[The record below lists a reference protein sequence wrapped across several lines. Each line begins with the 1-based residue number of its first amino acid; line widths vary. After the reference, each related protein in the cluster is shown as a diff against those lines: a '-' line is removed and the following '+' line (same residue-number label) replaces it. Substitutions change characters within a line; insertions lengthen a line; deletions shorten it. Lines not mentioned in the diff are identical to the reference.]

1 MLSAV
6 SSLVSGR
13 VNTHSI
19 HTHTQQGFIQ
29 RGKGGISPPI
39 LNVSPSN
46 RKILYAIFR
55 NRAKFRDW
63 WAYYYIFIC
72 HISTLPWCTDIFPP
86 QAENPAW
93 IPAQCTHTHTVQTHS
108 VHTHTHTLCKHTVYT
123 HTHTHCANTQC
134 THTHTHCANTQCT
147 HTHTLLQCTC
157 TQCTHTVTHL
167 KFMQEF
173 FLLCTIII
181 VAFSNTT
188 AHRVII
194 S

>member
-6 SSLVSGR
+6 SSLVSRR

-19 HTHTQQGFIQ
+19 HTHTVYTHTQQGFIQ
-29 RGKGGISPPI
+29 RGKGGGYPPPI

-46 RKILYAIFR
+46 RKRLYAIFR

-63 WAYYYIFIC
+63 LAYYYLFLYDTFLHFLDVPIF
-72 HISTLPWCTDIFPP
+72 FPP

-93 IPAQCTHTHTVQTHS
+93 IPA
-108 VHTHTHTLCKHTVYT
+108 
-123 HTHTHCANTQC
+123 QC

-157 TQCTHTVTHL
+157 THTVTH
-167 KFMQEF
+167 FPAVYYYYNGIQ
-173 FLLCTIII
+173 
-181 VAFSNTT
+181 
-188 AHRVII
+188 
-194 S
+194 